1 MATPRT
7 TTLIGKSSRRMRSPL
22 TLHEQ
27 SVAFNFTTM
36 ARKKQSRQ
44 TELRASTADK
54 SKYADVLSDI
64 VMEGELQKRTR
75 LMGWK
80 KYRFVLRKN
89 DLRRYS
95 TKSFRERDESLSYK
109 PRVLY

>member
-1 MATPRT
+1 
-7 TTLIGKSSRRMRSPL
+7 MRSPL

-64 VMEGELQKRTR
+64 VMEGELPKE
-75 LMGWK
+75 
-80 KYRFVLRKN
+80 
-89 DLRRYS
+89 D
-95 TKSFRERDESLSYK
+95 SLDGLEK
-109 PRVLY
+109 V